1 MLSYVTTL
9 IKKARRPGVILPS
22 SIRLPDDVVGTS
34 SLSKEKGIQPP
45 VRACYHGA
53 VIRNLTA
60 YDRLCEQEQ
69 WDVLRARSI
78 DDSIAVLEA
87 LLTSELMDIAAF
99 ADDDQP
105 MSLARSLG
113 IPPDRIHRVA

>member
-1 MLSYVTTL
+1 M
-9 IKKARRPGVILPS
+9 
-22 SIRLPDDVVGTS
+22 
-34 SLSKEKGIQPP
+34 
-45 VRACYHGA
+45 
-53 VIRNLTA
+53 
-60 YDRLCEQEQ
+60 
-69 WDVLRARSI
+69 LRARSI

-99 ADDDQP
+99 ADDDHP